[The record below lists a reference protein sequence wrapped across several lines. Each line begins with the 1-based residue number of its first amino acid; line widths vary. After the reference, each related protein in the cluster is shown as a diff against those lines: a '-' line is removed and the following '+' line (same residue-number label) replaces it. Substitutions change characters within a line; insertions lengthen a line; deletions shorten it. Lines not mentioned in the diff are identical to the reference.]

1 MEKSKKK
8 KGLSRLFEIAGQRK
22 GLLILAGLLS
32 AGSAVCMLVPY
43 WAVYEILKELLSH
56 GSNLPASDGTG
67 ITYWGWVAFGGLV
80 GGLVLLY
87 AALMSSHVA
96 AFRILY
102 GLRVRLS
109 EHIGK
114 LPLGYLNNTSTGAIK
129 KTMDQNIEKIEGFI
143 AHTIPD
149 LVNVIATVVV
159 MLVIFFSLD
168 VWLTVVCLVV
178 VVLSLFLQFSNFMGK
193 RAREFMGIYYDAQ
206 EKMSASAV
214 QYVRGMPVVKI
225 FGQSVR
231 SFRQFN
237 AEIQAYK
244 TFALKCC
251 DTYQNGMIA
260 FTVLLNSTVTFILPM
275 GILLMQ
281 ASPQSLSLAVVWLF
295 FIIMGPGMASPVYK
309 LTFLGGNTRDIDE
322 GVNRIDRILEK
333 KPVPEP
339 EHPQVP
345 AAYDVEFRHVSFSY
359 ENTEQGTRT
368 EALRD
373 VSFIASQ
380 GKITALVG
388 PSGSGKSTVANLIPR
403 FWDVEQGKICI
414 GGADIRQIPTAKLMD
429 MVSFVFQD
437 TFLFYDT
444 LYENIAVGS
453 PDATK
458 EKVIAAAKAAQCHD
472 FIERLPQGYETRIGD
487 KGVFLS
493 GGEAQRICVARA
505 ILKNAPILVLDE
517 ATAFADPENEH
528 KMQMALQSLIK
539 DKTVIVIAHRLS
551 SIVSAHQI
559 VVMKEGRIVQRGK
572 HERLS
577 MAEGVY
583 KNMWDAYTSAY
594 HWTLNKIK

>member
-1 MEKSKKK
+1 MNQTKKK
-8 KGLSRLFEIAGQRK
+8 EGLSRLFEIAGQKK
-22 GLLILAGLLS
+22 GLLVMAGVLS

-43 WAVYEILKELLSH
+43 WAVYEVLKELLMH
-56 GSNLPASDGTG
+56 GGNPAASDGAVM
-67 ITYWGWVAFGGLV
+67 IRWGWIAFGGLV

-109 EHIGK
+109 EHIGR

-149 LVNVIATVVV
+149 LVNVAATVAV
-159 MLVIFFSLD
+159 MLAIFFSLD
-168 VWLTVVCLVV
+168 AWLTAVCLAVV
-178 VVLSLFLQFSNFMGK
+178 VVSLYLQFSNFMGK

-206 EKMSASAV
+206 ERMSASAV

-251 DTYQNGMIA
+251 DTYQNGMVA
-260 FTVLLNSTVTFILPM
+260 FTVLLNSMVTFILPM

-281 ASPQSLSLAVVWLF
+281 AGPQSMSLAVVWLF

-322 GVNRIDRILEK
+322 GVKRIDRILEK
-333 KPVPEP
+333 KPVPEA
-339 EHPQVP
+339 ERPQVP
-345 AAYDVEFRHVSFSY
+345 ASYDVEFRHVSFSY
-359 ENTEQGTRT
+359 ENAEQGTRT
-368 EALRD
+368 EALRN
-373 VSFIASQ
+373 VSFTAPQ
-380 GKITALVG
+380 GEITALVG
-388 PSGSGKSTVANLIPR
+388 PSGSGKSTIANLIPR
-403 FWDVEQGKICI
+403 FWDVEQGEIRI
-414 GGADIRQIPTAKLMD
+414 GGVDIRQIATEKLMD

-453 PDATK
+453 PTATR

-472 FIERLPQGYETRIGD
+472 FIERLPQGYDTRIGD
-487 KGVFLS
+487 TGVYLS

-517 ATAFADPENEH
+517 ATAFADPENEY

-539 DKTVIVIAHRLS
+539 GKTVIVIAHRLS
-551 SIVSAHQI
+551 SVVSAGRI
-559 VVMKEGRIVQRGK
+559 IVMKEGRMAQCGK
-572 HERLS
+572 HEVLS
-577 MAEGVY
+577 VTEGVY

-594 HWTLNKIK
+594 HWTLNKN

>member
-1 MEKSKKK
+1 MKTETKKK
-8 KGLSRLFEIAGQRK
+8 EGLSRLFEIAGEKK
-22 GLLILAGLLS
+22 GLLFLAGLLS

-43 WAVYEILKELLSH
+43 WAVYEVLEELLTH
-56 GSNLPASDGTG
+56 GANPASVDGAG
-67 ITYWGWVAFGGLV
+67 MIRWGWIAFGGLV

-114 LPLGYLNNTSTGAIK
+114 LSLGYLNGTSTGAVK
-129 KTMDQNIEKIEGFI
+129 KTMEQNIEKIEGFI

-149 LVNVIATVVV
+149 LVNVAATVAV

-168 VWLTVVCLVV
+168 PWLTAVCLA
-178 VVLSLFLQFSNFMGK
+178 VVLSGFALQFSNFMGK
-193 RAREFMGIYYDAQ
+193 QAREFMRIYYDAQ
-206 EKMSASAV
+206 ERMSASAV

-231 SFRQFN
+231 SFRRFD

-260 FTVLLNSTVTFILPM
+260 FTVLLGSTVTFLLPA
-275 GILLMQ
+275 GILLMRGD
-281 ASPQSLSLAVVWLF
+281 PQSLARAAVWLF
-295 FIIMGPGMASPVYK
+295 FIVMGPGVASPVYK
-309 LTFLGGNTRDIDE
+309 LTFLVGNTKEIDE
-322 GVNRIDRILEK
+322 GVARIDRILAK
-333 KPVPEP
+333 APVPEP
-339 EHPQVP
+339 ACPEVP
-345 AAYDVEFRHVSFSY
+345 RSYDVEFRHVSFSY

-368 EALRD
+368 EALHD
-373 VSFIASQ
+373 VCFTAPQ
-380 GKITALVG
+380 GRITALVG

-403 FWDVEQGKICI
+403 FWDAAQGEVLI
-414 GGADIRQIPTAKLMD
+414 GGVNIRNIAASQLMD
-429 MVSFVFQD
+429 TVSFVFQD

-453 PDATK
+453 PSATK
-458 EKVIAAAKAAQCHD
+458 ATVMAAAEAARCHE

-487 KGVFLS
+487 EGVYLS

-517 ATAFADPENEH
+517 ATAFADPENEY
-528 KMQMALQSLIK
+528 KMQQALQALIK
-539 DKTVIVIAHRLS
+539 GKTVIVIAHRLS
-551 SIVSAHQI
+551 SVASADNI
-559 VVMKEGRIVQRGK
+559 VVMQRGRIVQQGR
-572 HERLS
+572 HDALS
-577 MAEGVY
+577 SAEGLY
-583 KNMWDAYTSAY
+583 KRMWDAYTSAY
-594 HWTLNKIK
+594 HWTLNKN

>member
-1 MEKSKKK
+1 MKKSKKK

-56 GSNLPASDGTG
+56 GSSLSASGG
-67 ITYWGWVAFGGLV
+67 AGVTYWGWVAFGGLV
-80 GGLVLLY
+80 GGLVVLC

-168 VWLTVVCLVV
+168 VWLTVVCLAV

-260 FTVLLNSTVTFILPM
+260 FTVLLNSMVTFILPM

-295 FIIMGPGMASPVYK
+295 FIIMGPGMATPVYK

-373 VSFIASQ
+373 VSFKAPQ

-403 FWDVEQGKICI
+403 FWDVEHGKICI

>member
-43 WAVYEILKELLSH
+43 WAVYEILKELLSN
-56 GSNLPASDGTG
+56 GSNLSALDGTDMMR
-67 ITYWGWVAFGGLV
+67 WGWIAFGGLV
-80 GGLVLLY
+80 GGLILLY

-149 LVNVIATVVV
+149 LVNVMATVVV

-168 VWLTVVCLVV
+168 VWLTVVCLAV

-231 SFRQFN
+231 SFHQFN

-260 FTVLLNSTVTFILPM
+260 FTVLLNSMVMFILPM

-322 GVNRIDRILEK
+322 GVNRIDRILEN

-339 EHPQVP
+339 VHPQVP

-373 VSFIASQ
+373 VSFIAPQ

-551 SIVSAHQI
+551 SIISAHQI
-559 VVMKEGRIVQRGK
+559 VVMKEGSIVKCGS
-572 HERLS
+572 HEQLS
-577 MAEGVY
+577 VTEGVY
-583 KNMWDAYTSAY
+583 KNMWDTYTSAY
-594 HWTLNKIK
+594 HWTLNKN